1 MPRGSKPGERRGGR
15 RKGTPNKNTAA
26 VKEAIEQAFENIG
39 GVPALVAWAKK
50 NPTLFYLHL
59 FPKLLPLQVNHAG
72 RDSGPI
78 EVRWQTAGE
87 ADAKALPAASHQ
99 NPSNWLE

>member
-1 MPRGSKPGERRGGR
+1 MSRGSKPGERRGGR

-26 VKEAIEQAFENIG
+26 VKEAIEQAFEHIG
-39 GVPALVAWAKK
+39 GVPALVAWAEK

-72 RDSGPI
+72 REGGPI
-78 EVRWQTAGE
+78 EVRWQTE
-87 ADAKALPAASHQ
+87 TEALPTASEDEARHA
-99 NPSNWLE
+99 